1 MSQTPGSQPLGKQ
14 RSIGKWILL
23 AIVTLGIATY
33 FWTFVTHDEL
43 QQYRRQGLGAGLGFI
58 IYFLF
63 GPATFFILPTE
74 IAALYT
80 EDGRPAPFS
89 WKIGLWFL
97 LPLVGSII
105 WFMSVQGAL
114 NDFWGSKG
122 VPAS

>member
-1 MSQTPGSQPLGKQ
+1 MSQTAGSPPLGNQ
-14 RSIGKWILL
+14 RSVWKWILL
-23 AIVTLGIATY
+23 AIVTLSFATY
-33 FWTFVTHDEL
+33 FWTFITHDEL

-63 GPATFFILPTE
+63 SPATFFILPTE

-80 EDGRPAPFS
+80 EDGRPAPLS

-97 LPLVGSII
+97 LPLVGNII

-122 VPAS
+122 APAA